1 MNKIYPDSQSA
12 IFDIIQDN
20 MVLAVGGFG
29 LCGIPEMLIET
40 VRDSNAQNLTCIS
53 NNAGIDGIG
62 LSLLLESRQVKK
74 MISSYIGGNKEFER
88 QYLSGELEVELT
100 PQGTMAE
107 KLRAAGAGIPAFYT
121 RTGVGTVVQDGKEI
135 RNFDGKDYLLEMALH
150 EMALHADIA
159 LVKAYKADKA
169 GNLVFRKTARNINPD
184 CAVAGK
190 ITIAEVE
197 QLVEIGDLDP
207 DEIHLPGIYIDRIV
221 VNTNPTKHIEIRTVK
236 TKTV

>member
-88 QYLSGELEVELT
+88 QYLAGELEVELT

-107 KLRAAGAGIPAFYT
+107 KMRAAGAGIPAFYT
-121 RTGVGTVVQDGKEI
+121 RTGVGTVVQEGKEV
-135 RNFDGKDYLLEMALH
+135 RNFDGKDYLL

-197 QLVEIGDLDP
+197 HLVEIGDLDP

-221 VNTNPTKHIEIRTVK
+221 VNANPTKHIEIRTVK
-236 TKTV
+236 TETA

>member
-62 LSLLLESRQVKK
+62 LSLLLESCQVKK

-88 QYLSGELEVELT
+88 QYLAGELEVELT

-121 RTGVGTVVQDGKEI
+121 RTGVGTVVQEGKEV

-150 EMALHADIA
+150 ADIA
-159 LVKAYKADKA
+159 LIKAYKADKA

-207 DEIHLPGIYIDRIV
+207 DEIHLPGVYIDRIV

-236 TKTV
+236 TKTA

>member
-150 EMALHADIA
+150 ADIA

-221 VNTNPTKHIEIRTVK
+221 VNANPTKHIEIRTVK

>member
-20 MVLAVGGFG
+20 IVLAVGGFG

-88 QYLSGELEVELT
+88 QYLAGELEVELT

-107 KLRAAGAGIPAFYT
+107 KLRAASAGIPAFYT

-150 EMALHADIA
+150 ADIA
-159 LVKAYKADKA
+159 LVKAYKA

-221 VNTNPTKHIEIRTVK
+221 VNANPTKHIEIRTVK

>member
-20 MVLAVGGFG
+20 MILAVGGFG

-88 QYLSGELEVELT
+88 QYLAGELEVELT

-107 KLRAAGAGIPAFYT
+107 KMRAAGAGIPAFYT
-121 RTGVGTVVQDGKEI
+121 RTGVGTVVQEGKEV
-135 RNFDGKDYLLEMALH
+135 RNFDGKDYLL

-197 QLVEIGDLDP
+197 HLVEIGDLDP

-221 VNTNPTKHIEIRTVK
+221 VNANPTKHIEIRTVK
-236 TKTV
+236 TETA

>member
-12 IFDIIQDN
+12 ILDIIQDN

-88 QYLSGELEVELT
+88 QYLAGELEVELT

-121 RTGVGTVVQDGKEI
+121 RTGVGTVVQEGKEV

-150 EMALHADIA
+150 ADIA
-159 LVKAYKADKA
+159 LIKAYKADKA

-207 DEIHLPGIYIDRIV
+207 DEIHLPGVYIDRIV

-236 TKTV
+236 TKTA

>member
-12 IFDIIQDN
+12 ILDIIQDN

-88 QYLSGELEVELT
+88 QYLAGELEVELT

-150 EMALHADIA
+150 ADIA

-169 GNLVFRKTARNINPD
+169 GNLIFRKLRETLIPNVQWPA
-184 CAVAGK
+184 K
-190 ITIAEVE
+190 
-197 QLVEIGDLDP
+197 
-207 DEIHLPGIYIDRIV
+207 
-221 VNTNPTKHIEIRTVK
+221 
-236 TKTV
+236 

>member
-29 LCGIPEMLIET
+29 LCGIPEKLIET

-88 QYLSGELEVELT
+88 QYLAGELEVELT

-121 RTGVGTVVQDGKEI
+121 RTGVGTVVQEGKEV

-150 EMALHADIA
+150 ADIA
-159 LVKAYKADKA
+159 LIKAYKADKA

-190 ITIAEVE
+190 ITIVEVE

-207 DEIHLPGIYIDRIV
+207 DEIHLPGVYIDRIV

-236 TKTV
+236 TKTA

>member
-88 QYLSGELEVELT
+88 QYLAGELEVELT

-107 KLRAAGAGIPAFYT
+107 KMRAAGAGIPAFYT
-121 RTGVGTVVQDGKEI
+121 RTGVGTVVQEGKEV
-135 RNFDGKDYLLEMALH
+135 RNFDGKDYLL

-197 QLVEIGDLDP
+197 HLVEIGDLDS

-221 VNTNPTKHIEIRTVK
+221 VNANPTKHIEIRTVK
-236 TKTV
+236 TETA

>member
-1 MNKIYPDSQSA
+1 MNKIYPDSRSE

-100 PQGTMAE
+100 PQVTMAE

-150 EMALHADIA
+150 ADIA
-159 LVKAYKADKA
+159 LVKA
-169 GNLVFRKTARNINPD
+169 
-184 CAVAGK
+184 
-190 ITIAEVE
+190 
-197 QLVEIGDLDP
+197 
-207 DEIHLPGIYIDRIV
+207 
-221 VNTNPTKHIEIRTVK
+221 
-236 TKTV
+236 

>member
-150 EMALHADIA
+150 ADIA
-159 LVKAYKADKA
+159 LIKAYKADKA

-221 VNTNPTKHIEIRTVK
+221 VNANLTKHIEIRTVK

>member
-150 EMALHADIA
+150 ADIA

>member
-12 IFDIIQDN
+12 ILDIIQDN

-150 EMALHADIA
+150 ADIA

-221 VNTNPTKHIEIRTVK
+221 VNANPTKHIEIRTVK

>member
-150 EMALHADIA
+150 ADIA

-169 GNLVFRKTARNINPD
+169 GN
-184 CAVAGK
+184 
-190 ITIAEVE
+190 
-197 QLVEIGDLDP
+197 LDP

-221 VNTNPTKHIEIRTVK
+221 VNANPTKHIEIRTVK

>member
-88 QYLSGELEVELT
+88 QYLAGELEVELT

-135 RNFDGKDYLLEMALH
+135 RNFDGKDYLL

-207 DEIHLPGIYIDRIV
+207 DEIHLLGIYIDRIV

>member
-62 LSLLLESRQVKK
+62 LSLLLESHQVKK

-88 QYLSGELEVELT
+88 QYLAGELEVELT

-150 EMALHADIA
+150 ADIA
-159 LVKAYKADKA
+159 LVKAYKADKV

-221 VNTNPTKHIEIRTVK
+221 VNANPTKHIEIRTVK

>member
-88 QYLSGELEVELT
+88 QYLAGELEVELT

-135 RNFDGKDYLLEMALH
+135 RNFDGKDYLL

-221 VNTNPTKHIEIRTVK
+221 VNANPTKHIEIRTVK

>member
-1 MNKIYPDSQSA
+1 MNKIYLDSQSA

-150 EMALHADIA
+150 ADIA

-221 VNTNPTKHIEIRTVK
+221 VNANPTKHIEIRTVK

>member
-150 EMALHADIA
+150 ADIA

-221 VNTNPTKHIEIRTVK
+221 VNANLTKHIEIRTVK

>member
-88 QYLSGELEVELT
+88 QYLAGELEVELT

-150 EMALHADIA
+150 ADIA
-159 LVKAYKADKA
+159 LIKAYKADKA

-221 VNTNPTKHIEIRTVK
+221 VNANPTKHIEIRTVK

>member
-1 MNKIYPDSQSA
+1 
-12 IFDIIQDN
+12 
-20 MVLAVGGFG
+20 
-29 LCGIPEMLIET
+29 
-40 VRDSNAQNLTCIS
+40 
-53 NNAGIDGIG
+53 
-62 LSLLLESRQVKK
+62 
-74 MISSYIGGNKEFER
+74 
-88 QYLSGELEVELT
+88 
-100 PQGTMAE
+100 MAE

-121 RTGVGTVVQDGKEI
+121 RTGVGIVVQDGKEI

-150 EMALHADIA
+150 ADIA
-159 LVKAYKADKA
+159 LIKAYKADKA

-221 VNTNPTKHIEIRTVK
+221 VNANLTKHIEIRTVK